1 LKFDRAQLECFQT
14 IPIAIIAQAAK
25 TTFKVIKDFN
35 PEIRGHHI
43 SKGSHSILI
52 PEGRA
57 KSFHARYQKLLSRW
71 TDENQ
76 RHVYVVKKGD
86 SLYSIA
92 ERFNLPLR
100 VLAIWNQIS
109 LSTHIHP
116 GDELVIYPNKTK
128 QN

>member
-1 LKFDRAQLECFQT
+1 
-14 IPIAIIAQAAK
+14 
-25 TTFKVIKDFN
+25 
-35 PEIRGHHI
+35 
-43 SKGSHSILI
+43 
-52 PEGRA
+52 
-57 KSFHARYQKLLSRW
+57 
-71 TDENQ
+71 
-76 RHVYVVKKGD
+76 VVKKGD